1 MLDADPEHL
10 PHRMLSDF
18 AIYNAEARARRR
30 RAPARAACPVVPRD
44 PATPGTCYG
53 PLAAG
58 APPPASRS
66 TLTGTLSL
74 WAGAAAAPAAH
85 ARARASAPPCWVAA
99 PGRLSLPGGG
109 GRQGMLTSLELLPMW
124 AGVEPDVAL
133 FASGRALDEG
143 GEWSGGHPLT
153 EAAEG
158 AHGPS
163 APTPCT
169 AARTPAQDAGPQCC
183 TLCQRLEQRLLR
195 QPASSGAAFPQ
206 YSKDGPA
213 PRCAVRQVSNGPR
226 GQAASPAAR
235 GRRRG
240 RLGRGGRR
248 RRGLRQPRRRHV
260 AVAEPGARV
269 GAGVQLR
276 PAVHLHPHR
285 RRLVPPEPVRAPPR
299 ASGPCP
305 SRSRPRGRAR
315 AARLLG
321 SPACHIVCAYAQC
334 STCAAPHPACP
345 AGHGIRRLPLT
356 LRCTGRPQAKY
367 APWFGVVL
375 KCARLAVNVLSTL
388 SEEVRRAACRLALAL
403 ACLYCAHRPAAV
415 GACS

>member
-74 WAGAAAAPAAH
+74 WAGAAAAPGASACRAC
-85 ARARASAPPCWVAA
+85 ARARLSAALLGCCAGAA
-99 PGRLSLPGGG
+99 EPAGRG

-169 AARTPAQDAGPQCC
+169 AVQTPAQDAGPQCC
-183 TLCQRLEQRLLR
+183 TLCQRLEQRLPC
-195 QPASSGAAFPQ
+195 QPASSGAAFPIVF
-206 YSKDGPA
+206 KGW
-213 PRCAVRQVSNGPR
+213 
-226 GQAASPAAR
+226 
-235 GRRRG
+235 
-240 RLGRGGRR
+240 
-248 RRGLRQPRRRHV
+248 
-260 AVAEPGARV
+260 
-269 GAGVQLR
+269 AG
-276 PAVHLHPHR
+276 
-285 RRLVPPEPVRAPPR
+285 
-299 ASGPCP
+299 
-305 SRSRPRGRAR
+305 
-315 AARLLG
+315 
-321 SPACHIVCAYAQC
+321 
-334 STCAAPHPACP
+334 
-345 AGHGIRRLPLT
+345 
-356 LRCTGRPQAKY
+356 
-367 APWFGVVL
+367 
-375 KCARLAVNVLSTL
+375 
-388 SEEVRRAACRLALAL
+388 
-403 ACLYCAHRPAAV
+403 AAV
-415 GACS
+415 CSQAGK